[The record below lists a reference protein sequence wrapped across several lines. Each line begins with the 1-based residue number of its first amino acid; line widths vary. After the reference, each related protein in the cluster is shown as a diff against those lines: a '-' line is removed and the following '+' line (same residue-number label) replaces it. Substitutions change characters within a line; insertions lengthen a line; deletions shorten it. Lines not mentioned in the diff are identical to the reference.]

1 MNPDEGL
8 KVNLHQLLRA
18 SLVGGLTPAPLK

>member
-18 SLVGGLTPAPLK
+18 SVTGGFAPAPLK

>member
-18 SLVGGLTPAPLK
+18 SFVGGFSPAPLK